1 MMKLKTTNTLTKK
14 SHGKKLEIKRRRI
27 KLKKTNY
34 NWWINWKKNSQK
46 GQRKR
51 ITNQNNK
58 DRAGKDKICQ
68 IEIEGLNWKQIK
80 LL

>member
-1 MMKLKTTNTLTKK
+1 MN
-14 SHGKKLEIKRRRI
+14 
-27 KLKKTNY
+27 KLKK
-34 NWWINWKKNSQK
+34 KSQK